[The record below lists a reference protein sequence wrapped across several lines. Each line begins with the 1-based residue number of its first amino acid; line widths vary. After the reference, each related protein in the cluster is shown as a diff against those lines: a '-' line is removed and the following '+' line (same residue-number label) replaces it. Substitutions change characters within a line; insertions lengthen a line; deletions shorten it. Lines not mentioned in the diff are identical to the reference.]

1 MKNGKKD
8 GENRECLNCRL
19 TVDIFDR
26 SGEEAVR
33 KRREINK
40 LMEQDGILDIAKER
54 RTDERTCLFK
64 E

>member
-1 MKNGKKD
+1 M
-8 GENRECLNCRL
+8 NCRL